1 MDGIVGGDVM
11 TLGDGFDGETF
22 DFFKEI
28 FNRNNPNKTLT
39 NSDITITIESFIF
52 QCIL

>member
-1 MDGIVGGDVM
+1 MDGIVGGDVI
-11 TLGDGFDGETF
+11 TSRGGFDGETF
-22 DFFKEI
+22 DFFKDI
-28 FNRNNPNKTLT
+28 FNKNNPIKTLT